1 MAELLDTYSVVLGC
15 EAEPPPPPPVPIE
28 QLAPLI
34 GIAVTVVML
43 GVMMGMMEEGGM

>member
-15 EAEPPPPPPVPIE
+15 ETEPPPPPAPIE

-34 GIAVTVVML
+34 GIVVTVMML